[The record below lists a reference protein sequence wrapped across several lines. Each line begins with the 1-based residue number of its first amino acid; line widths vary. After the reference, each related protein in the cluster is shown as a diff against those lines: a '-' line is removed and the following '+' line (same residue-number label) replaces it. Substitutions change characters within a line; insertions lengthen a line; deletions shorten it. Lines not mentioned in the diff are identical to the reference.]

1 MKNASYPGLLS
12 RGFTLI
18 ELMVVVAIVGIL
30 SAIATSSYQYVM
42 AKGDRATAI
51 SDIIEITQA
60 LERYFSF
67 NRTFSNDFS
76 DISMANA
83 AAFNI
88 NDAQGLYTYYIVLPR
103 AAITPGTSTA
113 EAIPTAQTN
122 GLSYT
127 VYAQPTARNRDKWAI
142 AINDLGFKFYF
153 PSALSLETDKK
164 AKDGWP

>member
-1 MKNASYPGLLS
+1 MKNAFQPGLLS
-12 RGFTLI
+12 KGFTLI
-18 ELMVVVAIVGIL
+18 ELIVVVAIVGIL
-30 SAIATSSYQYVM
+30 SAIATSSYQSAM
-42 AKGDRATAI
+42 ARGDRATAI
-51 SDIIEITQA
+51 SDIVEITQA

-83 AAFNI
+83 AAYNI
-88 NDAQGLYTYYIVLPR
+88 NDVQGLYTYYIILPGTT
-103 AAITPGTSTA
+103 ITPGTSTA

-127 VYAQPTARNRDKWAI
+127 VYAQPTAINRDEWTI
-142 AINDLGFKFYF
+142 AINDLGFKYYF
-153 PSALSLETDKK
+153 ASALSLETDKK